1 MWRIPWWQIFQMLTT
16 AVINTL
22 NSFSIL
28 YRFKMGMPDLSDKEN
43 NPNLPQGSALNQL
56 EVPKNRNNDNR
67 NCVGGS
73 VRSVVEIKKEILRT
87 TDMDVRRQLFE
98 LVRFR
103 TSRQQ
108 MSSLREYVQ
117 RMVEGQTDIYYMVG
131 RSAQQLARSPFV
143 RRVIEAGLEV
153 IYMIDP
159 ILDEQ
164 VVKKLERQYDRFR
177 LVSVNSEQ
185 LELPDLNNQLER
197 KKRQREAIEE
207 FLPLCKR
214 LKFVYP
220 EQIQKIVISNT
231 VPYLFYILSYSRVLS
246 TSCYFSWSRVLAQ

>member
-1 MWRIPWWQIFQMLTT
+1 
-16 AVINTL
+16 
-22 NSFSIL
+22 
-28 YRFKMGMPDLSDKEN
+28 MGMPDLSDKEN
-43 NPNLPQGSALNQL
+43 NPNHPQGSALNQL
-56 EVPKNRNNDNR
+56 EAPKNRNNDNR
-67 NCVGGS
+67 NSTGAS
-73 VRSVVEIKKEILRT
+73 VRSIVEIKKEILQT
-87 TDMDVRRQLFE
+87 ADMETRRRLFE

-103 TSRQQ
+103 TSCQQ

-117 RMVEGQTDIYYMVG
+117 RMVGGQADIYYMIG
-131 RSAQQLARSPFV
+131 RSPQQLARSPFV

-153 IYMIDP
+153 IFMIDP

-164 VVKKLERQYDRFR
+164 VVKKLERHYDRFR

-185 LELPDLNNQLER
+185 LELPVLNNQLER

-214 LKFVYP
+214 LKSVYS

-231 VPYLFYILSYSRVLS
+231 VKIF
-246 TSCYFSWSRVLAQ
+246 FH